1 MNTNVFFKVHS
12 IGHLSPDVYRGYGLV
27 SEVKSVGVCMR
38 RKIRLV
44 VTKQRISEQEGG
56 VKI

>member
-12 IGHLSPDVYRGYGLV
+12 IGHPSPDVPRSNGMV